1 MRLELIL
8 WAMLIAVI
16 GIGFPLLIRILNK
29 DKKHKSPSNSP
40 FENN

>member
-29 DKKHKSPSNSP
+29 DEKHESPGNSP